1 MSDSVLQF
9 LAVFL
14 QGHHREVIERATD
27 WVIAQA
33 RDLQG
38 QRPREETR
46 RLVEGVVRW
55 NEALILRADSVP
67 LAEFIG
73 FVTAYRASSE
83 FHISTL
89 LRGFCSFRAAMAEL
103 LSPPNVEPQLAF
115 SCLRVVDDAYLTA
128 IFQMGDEYVDKL
140 NRTITE
146 RRAQLEADL
155 QRVAAEREREF
166 QEAMTVIQKQRSL
179 LHEVSLPVI
188 SVFQGVLVMP
198 LIGELSAERADE
210 LIHRLLTSIVEHRAK
225 VAILDLTGL
234 PQIDEMAA
242 ESLLKTSRAIR
253 LIGSSVM
260 LVGLS
265 PALAIEL
272 SRRSQHTALPPCHA
286 TLAEGLRMALR
297 TQGYEV
303 QRGAISG
310 ERVRRSDLG

>member
-14 QGHHREVIERATD
+14 QDHHREVIERATD

-286 TLAEGLRMALR
+286 TLAEGLRIALR

>member
-14 QGHHREVIERATD
+14 QDHHQEVIERATD

-73 FVTAYRASSE
+73 FVTAYRAASE

>member
-1 MSDSVLQF
+1 MSESVLQF

-14 QGHHREVIERATD
+14 HDHHSEVIERATD

-103 LSPPNVEPQLAF
+103 LSPPNVAPQLAF
-115 SCLRVVDDAYLTA
+115 ACLRVVDDAYLTA

-166 QEAMTVIQKQRSL
+166 QEAMAVIQKQRSL

-210 LIHRLLTSIVEHRAK
+210 LIHRLLTAIVEHRAK

-234 PQIDEMAA
+234 PQMNELAA
-242 ESLLKTSRAIR
+242 VSLLKTARAIR
-253 LIGSSVM
+253 LIGASVL

-265 PALAIEL
+265 PALAMEL
-272 SRRSQHTALPPCHA
+272 SQRSEHTALPSCHA
-286 TLAEGLRMALR
+286 TLAEGLRIALR

-303 QRGAISG
+303 QRGAVSG
-310 ERVRRSDLG
+310 ERVRRSDRG

>member
-14 QGHHREVIERATD
+14 QDHHQEVIERATD

-166 QEAMTVIQKQRSL
+166 QEAMAVIQKQRSL

>member
-14 QGHHREVIERATD
+14 QDHHREVIERATD

-146 RRAQLEADL
+146 RRVQLEADL

>member
-14 QGHHREVIERATD
+14 QDHHREVIERATD

-272 SRRSQHTALPPCHA
+272 SRRSQHTALPSCHA
-286 TLAEGLRMALR
+286 TLAEGLRIALR

>member
-14 QGHHREVIERATD
+14 QDHHQEVIERATD

-33 RDLQG
+33 LDLQG

>member
-1 MSDSVLQF
+1 MSESVVQF

-14 QGHHREVIERATD
+14 REHRDVVIERATD
-27 WVIAQA
+27 WVIGQA

-38 QRPREETR
+38 HRPRAETR
-46 RLVEGVVRW
+46 SLVEGVLRW
-55 NEALILRADSVP
+55 NEALILRADAVP

-89 LRGFCSFRAAMAEL
+89 LRGFCSFRAAMADL
-103 LSPPNVEPQLAF
+103 LSPPAVEPQLAF
-115 SCLRVVDDAYLTA
+115 DCLRVVDDAYLTA

-140 NRTITE
+140 NRTILE

-155 QRVAAEREREF
+155 ERVAAEREREF
-166 QEAMTVIQKQRSL
+166 QETMAVIQRQRLL

-198 LIGELSAERADE
+198 LIGELSAERAQE
-210 LIHRLLTSIVEHRAK
+210 LIPRLLSAIVDSRAK

-234 PQIDEMAA
+234 PQMDQLAA
-242 ESLLKTSRAIR
+242 ESLLKTARAIA
-253 LIGSSVM
+253 LIGASVM

-272 SRRSQHTALPPCHA
+272 SQHTEEATLPPCYA
-286 TLAEGLRMALR
+286 TLADGLRRALHA
-297 TQGYEV
+297 QGYEV
-303 QRGAISG
+303 QHSALSG
-310 ERVRRSDLG
+310 ERGRRSGRG

>member
-14 QGHHREVIERATD
+14 QDHHQEVIERATD

-198 LIGELSAERADE
+198 LIGELSAERVDE

>member
-1 MSDSVLQF
+1 M
-9 LAVFL
+9 
-14 QGHHREVIERATD
+14 
-27 WVIAQA
+27 
-33 RDLQG
+33 
-38 QRPREETR
+38 
-46 RLVEGVVRW
+46 VEGVVRW

-146 RRAQLEADL
+146 RRVQLEADL

-198 LIGELSAERADE
+198 LIGSIDSDRARQIIETLLSGIAAQRARLALLDITGVRTVDTHVASTLLHAARAAKLLGAEV
-210 LIHRLLTSIVEHRAK
+210 I
-225 VAILDLTGL
+225 LTG
-234 PQIDEMAA
+234 INA
-242 ESLLKTSRAIR
+242 EVASALVKLG
-253 LIGSSVM
+253 IGLGDIVTRSTLES
-260 LVGLS
+260 GIAYAYE
-265 PALAIEL
+265 ALNL
-272 SRRSQHTALPPCHA
+272 NRR
-286 TLAEGLRMALR
+286 
-297 TQGYEV
+297 
-303 QRGAISG
+303 
-310 ERVRRSDLG
+310 

>member
-14 QGHHREVIERATD
+14 QDHHREVIERATD

-103 LSPPNVEPQLAF
+103 LSPPNVAPQLAF

>member
-14 QGHHREVIERATD
+14 QDHHQEVIERATD

-225 VAILDLTGL
+225 VTILDLTGL

-310 ERVRRSDLG
+310 ERVRRSDRG

>member
-14 QGHHREVIERATD
+14 QDHHQEVIERATD

-225 VAILDLTGL
+225 VTILDLTGL

>member
-14 QGHHREVIERATD
+14 QDHHREVIERATD

-33 RDLQG
+33 RYLQG

>member
-14 QGHHREVIERATD
+14 QDHHQEVIERATD

-179 LHEVSLPVI
+179 LQEVSLPVI

>member
-14 QGHHREVIERATD
+14 QDHHQEVIERATD

>member
-14 QGHHREVIERATD
+14 QDHHREVIERATD